1 MILQPLRNA
10 LDYPIKISSGY
21 RCPRLNTHIKG
32 APNSQHMYGQ
42 AVDLIDVSNGN
53 AVLFETIKSLGL
65 PFDQMIDEFGLA
77 WVHVSY
83 DSQRMRHQMLKA
95 TKNSKG
101 RTVYTSL

>member
-1 MILQPLRNA
+1 
-10 LDYPIKISSGY
+10 
-21 RCPRLNTHIKG
+21 
-32 APNSQHMYGQ
+32 MYGQ
-42 AVDLIDVSNGN
+42 AVDLIDVGNGN

-83 DSQRMRHQMLKA
+83 DSQRKRHQMLKA

-101 RTVYTSL
+101 QTVYISL